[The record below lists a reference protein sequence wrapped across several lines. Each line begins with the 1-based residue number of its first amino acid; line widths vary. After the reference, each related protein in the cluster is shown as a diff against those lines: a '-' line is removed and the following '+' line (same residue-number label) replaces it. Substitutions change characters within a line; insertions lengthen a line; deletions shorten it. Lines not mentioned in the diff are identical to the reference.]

1 MKPILEYPESNI
13 NIVKFT
19 VILPGGRIA
28 EIKKAQSFLTAKMIK
43 KGSKNHTAFQIE
55 EILDF
60 NGATI
65 EVESGYDEIHI
76 SLFCLKKQF
85 LALIPLFHEVVFEA
99 VFEPHEFSLLK
110 NIRIE
115 KLKQAL
121 SKNESVAE
129 RTLGVHLFG
138 ADHPYGYATS
148 EQNYIDI
155 QLEDIEYFYRKHYQ
169 KLKAKY
175 MIVGDY
181 DASFID
187 TITALFIP
195 NNYQP
200 NPGDDAQPFSL
211 SPSAEKYHTVKLP
224 NPYQSSIKIGW
235 HTIAPAHPDSIDLSI
250 LNTIFGGYFGSR
262 LMGNIRE
269 EKGYTYGI
277 YSQIFN
283 QKYGSYGYISTD
295 TDKKHIDK
303 VLKEIQHE
311 IDQLKQVLIPIEELD
326 LVKNYL
332 KGDLLRD
339 IDGSFKLAEAQYR
352 IMKFGLSADY
362 YTRFLERIDQITA
375 EDLKAIANKYL
386 NFGQCH
392 VIVV

>member
-1 MKPILEYPESNI
+1 MQPILEFPESNI

-28 EIKKAQSFLTAKMIK
+28 ETKKAQSFLTAKMIK

-55 EILDF
+55 EIIDF

-76 SLFCLKKQF
+76 SLFCLKQQF
-85 LALIPLFHEVVFEA
+85 PALINLFHEVVFDA
-99 VFEPHEFSLLK
+99 VFDAAEFALLK

-129 RTLGVHLFG
+129 RTLGMHLFG

-155 QLEDIEYFYRKHYQ
+155 QLSDIEDFYRAHYQ
-169 KLKAKY
+169 KSKAKY
-175 MIVGDY
+175 IIVGDY
-181 DASFID
+181 DAAHIQ
-187 TITALFIP
+187 TIHALFIP
-195 NNYQP
+195 KDYFFYA
-200 NPGDDAQPFSL
+200 GDDAQPFVL
-211 SPSAEKYHTVKLP
+211 SPSPEKYHTVTLP

-235 HTIAPAHPDSIDLSI
+235 HTIAPSHPDSIDLSI

-262 LMGNIRE
+262 LMGKIRE

-295 TDKKHIDK
+295 TDKKHIAK
-303 VLKEIQHE
+303 VLKEIQSE
-311 IDQLKQVLIPIEELD
+311 IDRLKQEIIPQEELD

-352 IMKFGLSADY
+352 IMKFGLPADY
-362 YTRFLERIDQITA
+362 YARFIARIDQISA

-386 NFGQCH
+386 NFDQCH